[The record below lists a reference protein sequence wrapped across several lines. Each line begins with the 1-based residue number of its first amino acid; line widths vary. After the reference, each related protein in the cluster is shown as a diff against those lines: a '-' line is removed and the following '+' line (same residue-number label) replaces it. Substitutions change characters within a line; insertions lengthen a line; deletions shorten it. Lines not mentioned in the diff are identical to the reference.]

1 MALQGSDAIAI
12 SRAGTLYKIVGSDI
26 LAYVQSNVGTGEY
39 KVANIAARNAL
50 NANMSLGDR
59 VLVDDATGDVTV
71 GTGWAIYV
79 WVASNTWTKVAEQE
93 GLDVVIGGT
102 NLTYTSG
109 AGNGIVVSDTGT
121 DATIPL
127 ATGVIAGL
135 QSPANFAKDNFLTV
149 TAATDLDALRT
160 ASHAAVTT
168 AGTAA
173 TNPITVTG
181 QALNFSIANLTTAP

>member
-1 MALQGSDAIAI
+1 MALQGSDQIAI
-12 SRAGTLYKIVGSDI
+12 SRAGTLYKVVGSDI

-79 WVASNTWTKVAEQE
+79 WVAPNTWTKVAEQE

-109 AGNGIVVSDTGT
+109 AGNGIVVSDSGT
-121 DATIPL
+121 DATIPA
-127 ATGVIAGL
+127 ATATDAGFML
-135 QSPANFAKDNFLTV
+135 PAQFAKLGFVTV
-149 TAATDLDALRT
+149 TQAVDLDAMEG

>member
-26 LAYVQSNVGTGEY
+26 LAYVQANVGTGEY

-59 VLVDDATGDVTV
+59 VLVDDATGDATV
-71 GTGWAIYV
+71 GSGWAIYV

-93 GLDVVIGGT
+93 GLDVVVGGT
-102 NLTYTSG
+102 NLTYTAG
-109 AGNGIVVSDTGT
+109 ATNGIVVSDSGT
-121 DATIPL
+121 DATLP
-127 ATGVIAGL
+127 AADGTNAGL
-135 QSPANFAKDNFLTV
+135 MVPAQFNKLGFVTV
-149 TAATDLDALRT
+149 TQAVDLDAIET

-168 AGTAA
+168 AGSAS
-173 TNPITVTG
+173 TNPITVSG
-181 QALNFSIANLTTAP
+181 QALNFSIANLTSAP

>member
-39 KVANIAARNAL
+39 KVANITARNAL

-59 VLVDDATGDVTV
+59 VLVDDATGDATV
-71 GTGWAIYV
+71 GSGWAIYV

-93 GLDVVIGGT
+93 GLDVVVGGT
-102 NLTYTSG
+102 NLSYTSG
-109 AGNGIVVSDTGT
+109 AGNGIVVSDSGT
-121 DATIPL
+121 DATLP
-127 ATGVIAGL
+127 AADGTNAGL
-135 QSPANFAKDNFLTV
+135 MVPAQFNKLGFVTV
-149 TAATDLDALRT
+149 TQAVDLDAIET

-168 AGTAA
+168 SGSAT
-173 TNPITVTG
+173 TNPIVVAG
-181 QALNFSIANLTTAP
+181 QVLSFSIANLTTAP